1 MPKVSI
7 IMGVYNTPDEEMVS
21 LAINSIINQTYS
33 NWEFVICD
41 DGSTDNTWEILCKLA
56 KQDPRIVLIKN
67 KENMGLAE
75 TLNNCINASN
85 GEYIARQD
93 ADDYSMPERLEKQV
107 AFLNKN
113 SEYSIVGTLA
123 NLFDSQSIWGT
134 RGEAGQRVKK
144 DFLWGTP
151 FIHPTVM
158 MRKEDLKRANGYYV
172 SKETL
177 RTEDYDL
184 FMRMYALGM
193 KGYVLSDILFSYR
206 EDRLAYMKRKYR
218 YRIDEARVRYKGF
231 KNLGLMPLGLLY
243 VIKPLLVGLI
253 PGALM
258 HQVKSKVLK
267 DI

>member
-7 IMGVYNTPDEEMVS
+7 IMGVYNTPNEEMLS
-21 LAINSIINQTYS
+21 QAINSIINQTYS
-33 NWEFVICD
+33 DWEFVICD
-41 DGSTDNTWEILCKLA
+41 DGSTDRTWDILCKLVN
-56 KQDPRIVLIKN
+56 QDSRIVLIKN
-67 KENMGLAE
+67 EENMGLAS
-75 TLNNCINASN
+75 TLNNCLDISN

-93 ADDYSMPERLEKQV
+93 ADDYSLPERLEKQV
-107 AFLNKN
+107 EFLNKN
-113 SEYSIVGTLA
+113 NEYSIVGTRA
-123 NLFDSQSIWGT
+123 NLFDLNSIWGT

-158 MRKEDLKRANGYYV
+158 MRKEDLKKVNGYYV

-184 FMRMYALGM
+184 FMRMYSLGM
-193 KGYVLSDILFSYR
+193 KGYVLPEVLFSYR
-206 EDRLAYMKRKYR
+206 EDRIAYTKRKYR

-231 KNLGLMPLGLLY
+231 KKLGLMPLGFLY
-243 VIKPLLVGLI
+243 VMKPLLVGLI

-258 HQVKSKVLK
+258 HQFKSKVVK
-267 DI
+267 NI